1 MYEDAKLTNREI
13 ELIMQIEA
21 TSPDDYK
28 EKVPEDRIKSMS
40 RLRAVIN
47 RNLPEGFQ
55 ETLSYGMI
63 G

>member
-28 EKVPEDRIKSMS
+28 EKVPEDRIESMS